1 MMSTQHTEYRS
12 QSDEQ
17 LTLAMGCFWSPEA
30 LFGQFT
36 GVIQTATGYAGGTT
50 SHPTYRDLGDHSES
64 IEMTFYPQAISL
76 EQLLCCF
83 WENHRPNAIN
93 GYKGRQYMSILFYR
107 NQQQYEVMLRV
118 QQQYAP
124 ESLSTE
130 IVPYTDFTE
139 AEERHQK
146 YYLQRKPELFKS
158 WVDHLGNYENLFHS
172 TIGTRL
178 NALSKGHMTW
188 ADIIK
193 EWENKEL
200 QHVAK
205 RQRHNILEWIQQ
217 SSTND

>member
-1 MMSTQHTEYRS
+1 MSTQHTEDRS

-83 WENHRPNAIN
+83 WENHRPDAIN

-146 YYLQRKPELFKS
+146 YYLQRKSELFKS

-172 TIGTRL
+172 TIGARL